1 MARTRN
7 VIQSEIV
14 RFENCRKK
22 ADECIKEKRKSNYY
36 FSFCCSEDGT
46 NIIFS
51 SFFLN
56 FSNNTLKHP
65 INRNL
70 QISLIQID
78 KLKNNKIKQIVG
90 IISGFY

>member
-1 MARTRN
+1 MN
-7 VIQSEIV
+7 DCG
-14 RFENCRKK
+14 F
-22 ADECIKEKRKSNYY
+22 
-36 FSFCCSEDGT
+36 CSEDGT

-56 FSNNTLKHP
+56 FSNNTLKRP
-65 INRNL
+65 INSNL